1 MCIIP
6 NFWKQQSKWIALDI
20 YDKEIAT
27 FSMVMMMVHIIQDDW
42 KHPSACKA
50 QTWLFQKIHLW
61 ESPWP
66 QFNPVRTISTR
77 TEAQIPVPHHDS
89 CPLLRD
95 IKKKKKNSWYVGQDQ
110 SNEWHLSQFT
120 YLWGISAYCSAS
132 VIFIMFY
139 LYPIIIKKKFLVK
152 LNKSL

>member
-20 YDKEIAT
+20 YDKELAT
-27 FSMVMMMVHIIQDDW
+27 FSMVMMMVHIIQDDR

-50 QTWLFQKIHLW
+50 QTWLSRKFTFERALDLNLTLSGPYQLGQRLKFQFRIMIHALC
-61 ESPWP
+61 SM
-66 QFNPVRTISTR
+66 I
-77 TEAQIPVPHHDS
+77 
-89 CPLLRD
+89 L
-95 IKKKKKNSWYVGQDQ
+95 KKKKNSWYVGRDQ

-132 VIFIMFY
+132 VIFIKFY